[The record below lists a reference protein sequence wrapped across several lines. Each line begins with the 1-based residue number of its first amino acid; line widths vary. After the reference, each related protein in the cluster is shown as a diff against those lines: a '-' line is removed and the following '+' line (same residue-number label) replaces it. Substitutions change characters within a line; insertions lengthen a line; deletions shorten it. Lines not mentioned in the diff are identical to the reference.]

1 MFTMSQSQ
9 VIIADDHPLF
19 RAALKQAL
27 SQCIVSKSQKSSSP
41 QEETILETDNFDGL
55 ITLIEAQSAIELV
68 FLDLHMPGNI
78 GFSGLTRLLNHYPDL
93 AVVMISSED
102 NPDIMRKAIDL
113 GACAFIPKSAD
124 FTTIARAVDTVTEGN
139 TWLPESLLAEQA
151 QGVHHKREQS
161 QDKKLAEKLAQLT
174 PQQYTVLELIADGQL
189 NKQIAYRLNIRETTV
204 KKHVSAILAKF
215 EINNRTQAG
224 IAFQQLNAAQHH

>member
-1 MFTMSQSQ
+1 MSLSQ

-27 SQCIVSKSQKSSSP
+27 CQCIAGEYLENGSP
-41 QEETILETDNFDGL
+41 QDETILETDNFDDL
-55 ITLIEAQSAIELV
+55 IALIEAQSAIELV
-68 FLDLHMPGNI
+68 FLDLHMPGST
-78 GFSGLTRLLNHYPDL
+78 GFSGLTRLLNHYPDV

-124 FTTIARAVDTVTEGN
+124 FTTIARAVNTVTEGN
-139 TWLPESLLAEQA
+139 TWLPESLLAEQSRQLHHREA
-151 QGVHHKREQS
+151 QS
-161 QDKKLAEKLAQLT
+161 PDKKLAEKLAQLT

-224 IAFQQLNAAQHH
+224 IAFQQLNAAHHH

>member
-1 MFTMSQSQ
+1 MSQSQ

-27 SQCIVSKSQKSSSP
+27 CQCIESGSQESNCP
-41 QEETILETDNFDGL
+41 QDETILETDNFNGL

-124 FTTIARAVDTVTEGN
+124 FTTIARAVNTVTDGN
-139 TWLPESLLAEQA
+139 IWLPEHLLAEQE
-151 QGVHHKREQS
+151 QQKHHKREQS

-224 IAFQQLNAAQHH
+224 IAFQQLNAAHNH

>member
-1 MFTMSQSQ
+1 MMSQSQ

-27 SQCIVSKSQKSSSP
+27 SECLETEFP
-41 QEETILETDNFDGL
+41 GNETILETDNFDGL
-55 ITLIEAQSAIELV
+55 IALIEAQTAIELV
-68 FLDLHMPGNI
+68 FLDLHMPGNL
-78 GFSGLTRLLNHYPDL
+78 GFTGLTRLLNHYPDV

-124 FTTIARAVDTVTEGN
+124 FTTIARAVNTVTEGN
-139 TWLPESLLAEQA
+139 IWLPDALLAEPKT
-151 QGVHHKREQS
+151 QGQSKHEQS
-161 QDKKLAEKLAQLT
+161 RDKQLAKKLAQLT
-174 PQQYTVLELIADGQL
+174 PQQYTVLEMIADGQL

-224 IAFQQLNAAQHH
+224 LAFQQLNAPVNH

>member
-1 MFTMSQSQ
+1 MSHAQ

-27 SQCIVSKSQKSSSP
+27 SECLETGSGGS
-41 QEETILETDNFDGL
+41 ETILETDNFDGL
-55 ITLIEAQSAIELV
+55 ITLIEAQFAVELV
-68 FLDLHMPGNI
+68 FLDLHMPGNS
-78 GFSGLTRLLNHYPDL
+78 GFTGLTRLLNHYPDL

-124 FTTIARAVDTVTEGN
+124 FTTIARAVNSVTEGN
-139 TWLPESLLAEQA
+139 IWLPDALLAEQG
-151 QGVHHKREQS
+151 QQHNSKELS
-161 QDKKLAEKLAQLT
+161 PDKKLAEKLAQLT

-189 NKQIAYRLNIRETTV
+189 NKQIAYRLDIRETTV

-224 IAFQQLNAAQHH
+224 IAFRQLNAPVNH